1 MRSLVFVANLFI
13 LLSVEWFC
21 YLLCLILF
29 NRNHSIRQSI
39 REKPAKRLTLS
50 FFICFLLTVALQWTA
65 NL

>member
-1 MRSLVFVANLFI
+1 MFVANLFI

-29 NRNHSIRQSI
+29 NRNRSIRQSI

-50 FFICFLLTVALQWTA
+50 FVIFFLLTVTLQWV
-65 NL
+65 NHL